1 MPGLDPLLVGVGPP
15 QPAAEIVDLAFQEFD
30 PAFLALRRAA
40 DFLGLLLGSPQL
52 VSAGVELGL
61 QRTRPG
67 TRGHLCPAQFFTAR
81 FRRLRTRP
89 FPLVQRPPVARRAD
103 AVCEGDQIP
112 SSPSAS
118 VRSAPKS
125 SPRIDMRSTV
135 AHGRIRYQHQISRDP
150 AIPRPPNS
158 YISIEPLF
166 AEAHRNLAIA
176 RRHVEVD
183 EDVRRTRRLMDI
195 EMNEVAT
202 MHAEFALA
210 KIDDDLGE
218 IDDAFTHL
226 SRANRLKRRS
236 IQYDVAQDRIFFERL
251 KRTFD
256 PAFFSAREG
265 WGEDD
270 TTPIFIVGMPRSGTT
285 LVEQIIASHPRA
297 WGAGE
302 TLDLDRLLWA
312 NRGSDQLQDWCET
325 MASLAKDDMR
335 ELAADYLTAL
345 KPSALPRLAGTH
357 PGCLR
362 GPASAVRG
370 RRGRRE
376 LLRGTPGQGQARAW
390 RLRQDR
396 RRRHLRASRPSLHRD
411 RPGLLEANPPGII
424 RGRVDLRA
432 VINSD
437 GWGGYDGLVDL
448 GYGHFRVDHSSDEF
462 TKGAVHINGIEGFWG
477 LAKVRLA
484 SGADRITDKTPR
496 NFHYIGMIRVM
507 LPRAKIVNCIRNPL
521 DMCFSCFQ
529 TYFTRGIHFANEL
542 RELGIY

>member
-1 MPGLDPLLVGVGPP
+1 MRAELRKLGFQRLDAGCQRRPLGLQSSHLGAQPGVLLAQRRDHARGPCGRRPQPVVALVQPRDGAIPGLHQPRGRRAPTVELLAQRRNLAVVPVRRLAERLPQPADVLLQPIDLVAMPGLDPLLVGVGPP
-15 QPAAEIVDLAFQEFD
+15 QPAAEIVDLAFQELD

-135 AHGRIRYQHQISRDP
+135 AHGRIRYQHQISGEP

-226 SRANRLKRRS
+226 SRAN
-236 IQYDVAQDRIFFERL
+236 
-251 KRTFD
+251 
-256 PAFFSAREG
+256 
-265 WGEDD
+265 
-270 TTPIFIVGMPRSGTT
+270 
-285 LVEQIIASHPRA
+285 
-297 WGAGE
+297 
-302 TLDLDRLLWA
+302 
-312 NRGSDQLQDWCET
+312 
-325 MASLAKDDMR
+325 
-335 ELAADYLTAL
+335 
-345 KPSALPRLAGTH
+345 
-357 PGCLR
+357 
-362 GPASAVRG
+362 
-370 RRGRRE
+370 
-376 LLRGTPGQGQARAW
+376 
-390 RLRQDR
+390 
-396 RRRHLRASRPSLHRD
+396 
-411 RPGLLEANPPGII
+411 
-424 RGRVDLRA
+424 
-432 VINSD
+432 
-437 GWGGYDGLVDL
+437 
-448 GYGHFRVDHSSDEF
+448 
-462 TKGAVHINGIEGFWG
+462 
-477 LAKVRLA
+477 
-484 SGADRITDKTPR
+484 
-496 NFHYIGMIRVM
+496 
-507 LPRAKIVNCIRNPL
+507 
-521 DMCFSCFQ
+521 
-529 TYFTRGIHFANEL
+529 
-542 RELGIY
+542 